1 MALPFHWPHLLRQ
14 PAFAL
19 LWGGE
24 LVSFI
29 GDEIFFIALS
39 LWIYKL
45 TGSVTLLGAA
55 LVAAT
60 AGQAL
65 LGFIAGALAD
75 RMDRRAVV
83 IVTDLGRAAIVAA
96 LPVVLPRSLPA
107 GLGLLFLL
115 NVGSIFFRAAV
126 SALLPSVVRQS
137 EIPAA
142 VALFQMTE
150 RIAEVTGGVL
160 GATIVA
166 IAGYHLVF
174 YLDAL
179 TFLVSAMSVSVM
191 PIAWRVGL
199 APAHLSPLVADI
211 KEGLRYMWETPRQRF
226 LALLIVPG
234 YLTLGFSALR
244 APMVVHTAALPVFA
258 YGVIDSTLGLGKL
271 VSAMILTKTVTRWIS
286 ERFVVSMYLLTA
298 AATVLF
304 GSSTLYPVLIAAA
317 FLFGFANVGTIVGNQ
332 VIISAH
338 TPSHLLGR
346 VLGSRQ
352 VFINGTKIIALLG
365 FGRIA
370 DLVSPPFALWTLGLL
385 SGVGVLSV
393 LWARHPVD
401 RPDAMQKTGRPS
413 VPISNK
419 RAG

>member
-1 MALPFHWPHLLRQ
+1 MALPFNWPHLLRQ

-45 TGSVTLLGAA
+45 TGSATLLGAA

-65 LGFIAGALAD
+65 LGFVAGALAD
-75 RMDRRAVV
+75 RMDRRGV
-83 IVTDLGRAAIVAA
+83 IIITDLGRAAIVAA
-96 LPVVLPRSLPA
+96 LPLTLPRSLPI
-107 GLGLLFLL
+107 GFILLFLL
-115 NVGSIFFRAAV
+115 NVGSVFFRSAV
-126 SALLPSVVRQS
+126 SALLPSLVRPS
-137 EIPAA
+137 DIPAA

-150 RIAEVTGGVL
+150 RVAEVTGGVL

-166 IAGYHLVF
+166 LAGYHLVF
-174 YLDAL
+174 FLDAL
-179 TFLVSAMSVSVM
+179 TFLVSAITVSVM
-191 PIAWRVGL
+191 PVAWRVGL

-211 KEGLRYMWETPRQRF
+211 REGLRYVWETPRQRF

-258 YGVIDSTLGLGKL
+258 YGVIDSILGLGKL
-271 VSAMILTKTVTRWIS
+271 VSALILTKTATWWIS
-286 ERFVVSMYLLTA
+286 ERFVVYMYLLSA
-298 AATVLF
+298 AATLLF

-317 FLFGFANVGTIVGNQ
+317 FLFGFGNVGTIVGNQ
-332 VIISAH
+332 VIVSAH

-352 VFINGTKIIALLG
+352 VFINATKIIALLG
-365 FGRIA
+365 FARIA
-370 DLVSPPFALWTLGLL
+370 DFISPPFALWTLGLL
-385 SGVGVLSV
+385 SGAGVLSV
-393 LWARHPVD
+393 LWASHPYD
-401 RPDAMQKTGRPS
+401 RTEAPQKTGTPS
-413 VPISNK
+413 GLI
-419 RAG
+419 